1 MRLRGFAKP
10 CGNSSKTRPIWTGA
24 RMRWVIACSG
34 MARAMSEITRRAQPI
49 RLPAESEQSLR
60 AKPLVFMA
68 TLMVRPGAN
77 TVSIGVID
85 EVSNTQGFA
94 HTRIVAR

>member
-1 MRLRGFAKP
+1 MTHCLRSANNDVAGGFDVYIAV
-10 CGNSSKTRPIWTGA
+10 GNDDG
-24 RMRWVIACSG
+24 
-34 MARAMSEITRRAQPI
+34 AMSEITRRAQPI